1 MRRIARIGMKRF
13 RRLGISLR
21 KLTVGGR
28 TLHASSGIRLNSTE
42 LEKDGMAREL
52 LGITV
57 ACLRP
62 VNDRCRLNSL
72 LLSRYC

>member
-1 MRRIARIGMKRF
+1 
-13 RRLGISLR
+13 
-21 KLTVGGR
+21 
-28 TLHASSGIRLNSTE
+28 
-42 LEKDGMAREL
+42 MAREL

-62 VNDRCRLNSL
+62 VNDRSRLNSL